1 MKNAR
6 IFLVVLLIATGVRT
20 SAQVIVAPTILYMSD
35 KDRFG
40 TFIVMNRSTTPQE
53 ISIYFK
59 FGYPASDSLGNLFMQ
74 YGDSA
79 AARKYSCADWVR
91 GFPKQFIVNPGQ
103 QQIVRL
109 TVNPPPDLPD
119 GMYWTRLVTRSSPQ
133 QKIIDTVKT
142 GVTANITFVLEQV
155 TTVIYE
161 KGGLNTSI
169 TLSDVRVQ
177 QDTSNLKILFKLNRG
192 GNSAFLGEAN
202 LKILDA
208 AGNNVYSDRQLIAAY
223 FDMVLKFDIP
233 LSKLTSGARYTAEL
247 DIDSDRTDVPPEN
260 AVRIAPVHQ
269 VINFTVR

>member
-1 MKNAR
+1 MEKVKRFVLIILMA
-6 IFLVVLLIATGVRT
+6 LVTDAQ
-20 SAQVIVAPTILYMSD
+20 AQVIVAPTILYMSD
-35 KDRFG
+35 RDRFG

-74 YGDSA
+74 YNDSA
-79 AARKYSCADWVR
+79 AAEKYSCANWVR

-109 TVNPPPDLPD
+109 TVAPPPNLPD

-133 QKIIDTVKT
+133 QRTIDTIRA

-161 KGGLNTSI
+161 KGGLNTSV
-169 TLSDVRVQ
+169 TLSDIRIQ
-177 QDTSNLKILFKLNRG
+177 QDTSNVRILFKLNRG
-192 GNSAFLGEAN
+192 GNAAFLGEAN

-208 AGNNVYSDRQLIAAY
+208 AGNDVYSDRQLIAAY
-223 FDMVLKFDIP
+223 FDMMLKFDVP
-233 LSKLTSGARYTAEL
+233 LSKLVRGAKYTAEL
-247 DIDSDRTDVPPEN
+247 DIDSERTDVPPEN
-260 AVRIAPVHQ
+260 AVRIDPIHKVTR
-269 VINFTVR
+269 FTVK